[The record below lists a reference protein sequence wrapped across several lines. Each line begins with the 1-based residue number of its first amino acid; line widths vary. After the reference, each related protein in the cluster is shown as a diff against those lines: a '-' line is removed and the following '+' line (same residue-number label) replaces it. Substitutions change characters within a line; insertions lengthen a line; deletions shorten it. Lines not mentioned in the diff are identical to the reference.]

1 MKIIELNGKIVLA
14 EGEEE
19 LGYLVFRRD
28 EDRIIILSTFVNEN
42 AGGKGVAK
50 ILNEYAFDKLN
61 EKKKTVQILCSYSK
75 KFYDANKDKYPNLEV
90 I

>member
-1 MKIIELNGKIVLA
+1 MKIIELNGKIVLV

-28 EDRIIILSTFVNEN
+28 EDRIIILSSSL
-42 AGGKGVAK
+42 
-50 ILNEYAFDKLN
+50 LN
-61 EKKKTVQILCSYSK
+61 TR
-75 KFYDANKDKYPNLEV
+75 YPS